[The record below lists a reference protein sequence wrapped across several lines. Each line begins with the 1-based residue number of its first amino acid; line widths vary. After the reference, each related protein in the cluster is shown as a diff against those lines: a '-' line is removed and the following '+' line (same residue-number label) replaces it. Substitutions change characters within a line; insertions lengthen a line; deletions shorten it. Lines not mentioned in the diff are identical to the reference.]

1 MAHSINMQRHV
12 CRFRIDTLDAFV
24 AIFRYYP
31 KTSLDEYTN
40 LHSASEGPKYDS
52 LAGVIADL
60 LLGLLQLEKQ
70 VCRSDIYFY
79 GMSVDTNKHTR

>member
-1 MAHSINMQRHV
+1 MAHSINMQRYV
-12 CRFRIDTLDAFV
+12 CGFRIDILDAFV
-24 AIFRYYP
+24 TIFRYDP
-31 KTSLDEYTN
+31 KTSLHEFTN
-40 LHSASEGPKYDS
+40 LHSASEGSKYDS

-79 GMSVDTNKHTR
+79 DMSVDTNKHTR